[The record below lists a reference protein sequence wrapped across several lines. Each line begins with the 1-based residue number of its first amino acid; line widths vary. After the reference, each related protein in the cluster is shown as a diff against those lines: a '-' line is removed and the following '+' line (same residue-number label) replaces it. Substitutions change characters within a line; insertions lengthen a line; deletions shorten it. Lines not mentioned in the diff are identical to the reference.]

1 MTKEREEIMANKT
14 KWNAKTTSKFI
25 VMLITLFIFVC
36 TIIGSFL

>member
-1 MTKEREEIMANKT
+1 MGTKN

-36 TIIGSFL
+36 TIIGCFS